1 MYAPLIHF
9 HNILPYSFG
18 AFKTPFAVQFCCTLY
33 FYYYYYY
40 MNFVYIAFKTI
51 RH

>member
-18 AFKTPFAVQFCCTLY
+18 AFKTPFAVQFCTL
-33 FYYYYYY
+33 YYYYYY